1 LLTLKEAR
9 ANRLLTVRGL
19 AEQAGVA
26 PSTVYLIENGRS
38 IPRFRAIQRLSI
50 ALEVRPEEI
59 VEFSDAIRR
68 AGSTGKRTHFK
79 Q

>member
-1 LLTLKEAR
+1 MHLLTLKEAR

-38 IPRFRAIQRLSI
+38 IPLASERYR
-50 ALEVRPEEI
+50 
-59 VEFSDAIRR
+59 
-68 AGSTGKRTHFK
+68 G
-79 Q
+79 